1 MKYPNDFIN
10 KVIQGDCV
18 QVMGQ
23 IPDNSIDTLICD
35 PPYGLAFM
43 GKEWDSFGTDLQK
56 YQEWTRQWATEALRV
71 AKPGATLLCFGGT
84 RTFHRLTCGLEDAG
98 WQIKDVLMWLYGSG
112 FPKSLDISKAIDKL
126 KDAEREVVGKGKSG
140 KTAIWQING
149 GMGDYN
155 ITAPATQEAKEW
167 EGYGTALKPAYE
179 PIIMAMKP
187 NEGSYANN
195 ALKWGV
201 AGLNINGCRIAT
213 NEQLGR
219 QASSTTLFGQGKMT
233 SADFINNS
241 NEAGGRFPSNVI
253 LDEESAEL
261 LDKQSGISK
270 SVKSKRGIQRKGYSA
285 GVEWERST
293 EETNTVRGHN
303 DKGGASRFF
312 YCAKASRSERDIGC
326 EDLELKQTTD
336 GCIRSNPETASKYQ
350 ANSTF
355 RRNIHPTVKPL
366 KLMVYLCNLTKT
378 PTGGIVLDPFG
389 GSGTTAM
396 ACKITGRDFILI
408 EKEPE
413 YIDIAI
419 RRIEAI

>member
-1 MKYPNDFIN
+1 MELN
-10 KVIQGDCV
+10 KIIQGDCLEV
-18 QVMGQ
+18 LKTF
-23 IPDNSIDTLICD
+23 PDNFIDTLICD

-43 GKEWDSFGTDLQK
+43 GKEWDNFGTDLQK
-56 YQEWTRQWATEALRV
+56 YQEWTRQWAKEALRV

-126 KDAEREVVGKGKSG
+126 KGAKREKTGEDQKFGRCDSGIYQMNVNNPPKMKFERYD
-140 KTAIWQING
+140 N
-149 GMGDYN
+149 
-155 ITAPATQEAKEW
+155 PATTEATQW
-167 EGYGTALKPAYE
+167 EGYGTSLKPAYE
-179 PIIMAMKP
+179 PIIMAIKP
-187 NEGSYANN
+187 NDGSYANN

-201 AGLNINGCRIAT
+201 AGLNIEDCRIGT
-213 NEQLGR
+213 KGGVQKVNIVPNSGGFKGEG
-219 QASSTTLFGQGKMT
+219 FGCNGELIDLNK
-233 SADFINNS
+233 
-241 NEAGGRFPSNVI
+241 GRFPANVI
-253 LDEESAEL
+253 LDEESAKM
-261 LDKQSGISK
+261 LDEQSGITTSRPDYRTNEVKK
-270 SVKSKRGIQRKGYSA
+270 STVTFSNKRRP
-285 GVEWERST
+285 
-293 EETNTVRGHN
+293 NLLN

-312 YCAKASRSERDIGC
+312 YCAKASKSERDIGC
-326 EDLELKQTTD
+326 EDLESKQTTD
-336 GCIRSNPETASKYQ
+336 GCIRSNPETARKYQ
-350 ANSTF
+350 ANSAF
-355 RRNIHPTVKPL
+355 RHNIHPTVKPL

>member
-1 MKYPNDFIN
+1 MEVN
-10 KVIQGDCV
+10 KIIQGDCLEV
-18 QVMGQ
+18 LKV
-23 IPDNSIDTLICD
+23 IPDNSIDTIITD

-112 FPKSLDISKAIDKL
+112 FPKSLNIGKAVDKL
-126 KDAEREVVGKGKSG
+126 QGNNREIIATIPDRWTGKGNTYQYSQQEERETNV
-140 KTAIWQING
+140 
-149 GMGDYN
+149 N
-155 ITAPATQEAKEW
+155 ITKGNTQW

-179 PIIMAMKP
+179 PIIMAIKP
-187 NEGSYANN
+187 NDGSYANN
-195 ALKWGV
+195 ALRWGV
-201 AGLNINGCRIAT
+201 AGLNINGCRTAINKEIET
-213 NEQLGR
+213 DKRCITG
-219 QASSTTLFGQGKMT
+219 
-233 SADFINNS
+233 INNIS
-241 NEAGGRFPSNVI
+241 RGRHNGGVAIAPDGNNYPMYKEGRFPANVI

-261 LDKQSGISK
+261 LDEQS
-270 SVKSKRGIQRKGYSA
+270 
-285 GVEWERST
+285 
-293 EETNTVRGHN
+293 NN
-303 DKGGASRFF
+303 ASRFF
-312 YCAKASRSERDIGC
+312 YCAKASKSERDMGC
-326 EDLELKQTTD
+326 EDLESKQTTD
-336 GCIRSNPETASKYQ
+336 GCIRSNPETARKYQ
-350 ANSTF
+350 ANSAF
-355 RRNIHPTVKPL
+355 RHNIHPTVKPL